1 MSSDLNE
8 ITKGR
13 SGLIKTEAG
22 LVFRDLNKNGK
33 LDVYEDPRQPVEAR
47 VEDLLRQMTQRIH
60 CLLLELG

>member
-8 ITKGR
+8 ITKGQ
-13 SGLIKTEAG
+13 SGLIKAEG
-22 LVFRDLNKNGK
+22 GFVFRDLNKNGK
-33 LDVYEDPRQPVEAR
+33 LDVYEDPGQPVAAR